1 MDSDAYLDQEYEKL
15 NDAILQAIVRSKEV
29 QDILEQFKSRGQ
41 MNDKSVLNLFL
52 SLDELYQMINED
64 SPPSNQNYKL
74 EPGKQAKED
83 KTVPRDLN
91 IVDGKSLTS
100 NEVLFEEHY
109 QGNFSETDWMKKVGV
124 RFWSFVQV

>member
-1 MDSDAYLDQEYEKL
+1 MERLGMDSDAYLDQEYEKL

-64 SPPSNQNYKL
+64 SPPSIQDYKL
-74 EPGKQAKED
+74 EPGKQTNGEKSAPKD
-83 KTVPRDLN
+83 KN
-91 IVDGKSLTS
+91 IVDGKPLTS

-109 QGNFSETDWMKKVGV
+109 QGHFSETDWMKKVGV
-124 RFWSFVQV
+124 RF